1 MQADERT
8 AQGNGMTEEARQSY
22 KDLFK
27 DPDNEWNAELDSDTE
42 SGGYLTDLDNPDTNH
57 LISGDGFNSDDVDSW
72 NEK

>member
-1 MQADERT
+1 MQADEGT

-42 SGGYLTDLDNPDTNH
+42 GGGYLADLDNADTNT
-57 LISGDGFNSDDVDSW
+57 LISGDGFNADDVDSW

>member
-1 MQADERT
+1 MQADEWT

-42 SGGYLTDLDNPDTNH
+42 SGGYLADLDNADTNT
-57 LISGDGFNSDDVDSW
+57 LISGDGFNADDVDSW